1 MASLPNTIT
10 IEMQLRPCRIIYPN
24 GIPDEAVFHKWVTV
38 NKSTV
43 HPEAN
48 VVMGIVEFGDG
59 SVVLV
64 EAEDINFIDG
74 LAMAVL
80 AETDSMSI
88 ADDTPENKIF

>member
-10 IEMQLRPCRIIYPN
+10 IEMQLRPCRLHDSVGYAET
-24 GIPDEAVFHKWVTV
+24 GVFHKWVTA
-38 NKSTV
+38 SRSRAF
-43 HPEAN
+43 PEMQVAL
-48 VVMGIVEFGDG
+48 GIVEFGDG

-88 ADDTPENKIF
+88 ADDTPENKLF

>member
-10 IEMQLRPCRIIYPN
+10 IEMQLRPCKVN
-24 GIPDEAVFHKWVTV
+24 GIPETGVFHKWVTA
-38 NKSTV
+38 SRSRAF
-43 HPEAN
+43 PEMQVAL
-48 VVMGIVEFGDG
+48 GIVEFGDG

-88 ADDTPENKIF
+88 ADDTPENKMF

>member
-48 VVMGIVEFGDG
+48 VVMGIVELDDG
-59 SVVLV
+59 SVMLV
-64 EAEDINFIDG
+64 GVNDIRFTDG
-74 LAMAVL
+74 LAKSVL